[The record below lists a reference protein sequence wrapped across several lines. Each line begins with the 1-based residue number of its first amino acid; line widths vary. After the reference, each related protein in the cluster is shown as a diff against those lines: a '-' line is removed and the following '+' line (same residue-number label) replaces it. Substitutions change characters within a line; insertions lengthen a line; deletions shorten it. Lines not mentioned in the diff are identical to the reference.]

1 MDNIKKKNTINKN
14 IINNFLCIKQNY
26 NNDNIDYNNNIKNNG
41 SINNNYL
48 GSISTKTRTPIL
60 DNIGRDLTLMALEGK
75 LDPIIGRSKE
85 VERVSQILNKRK
97 KNNPL
102 LIGEPGVG
110 KSAIAEGLALKII
123 QRKVSRSLYNK
134 RIITLDISSLVA
146 GTKYRG
152 QFEEKTKSIINEL
165 EKNIDVIVFIDEIH
179 TIIGAGNNSGS
190 IDASNIFKPAL
201 ARGEIQC
208 IGATTLNEYKQ
219 YIQKDGAFDR
229 RFEKV
234 FIEPTSEEET
244 IDILN
249 NIKDKYQSHHSVI
262 YTDNAIKAC
271 VYLTSRYITDRNLPD
286 KAIDALDEAGSR
298 VHIKNVKIPLKIISL
313 EKRLEK
319 IKIEK
324 SKVVKN
330 QKYEEASR
338 LRDTEKKL
346 EKKLLEAQKIWE
358 ESSKKNKAILSEDN
372 VAEVVS
378 MMSGIP
384 VHKLA
389 KAEIEKL
396 STMVKSIKEK
406 IIGQNEAIEKV
417 VKSIQRNRIGL
428 KDPSRPIGSFIF
440 IGGTGIGKTKL
451 AKVLSEELFNSENS
465 LVQINMSEYI
475 EKFSASR
482 LLGSPPGY
490 IGYDQGGQLTEIIR
504 RKPYSVILL
513 DEIEKAHSDIHNI
526 LLQILDD
533 GIITDSAG
541 YKIDFKNTVIIMTS
555 NAGNKE
561 LNTFSGEIGFESNK
575 ENFFNKKN
583 TEIAINKFLKKR
595 FSTEFLNRID
605 DIIFFNSLEKEDIS
619 HILEIELKKLTSR
632 LFKLNLK
639 LKISNSVKEFIINK
653 GYNKKYGARFLK
665 RSIQKFIEDPL
676 AEYIINMEIKKVNNL
691 ILEFDKNENK
701 IKINIID

>member
-1 MDNIKKKNTINKN
+1 MNYIRRIKKINKKN
-14 IINNFLCIKQNY
+14 INNFFCIKQNY
-26 NNDNIDYNNNIKNNG
+26 HNDNIDYNNNIKNNG
-41 SINNNYL
+41 GIGSSYL
-48 GSISTKTRTPIL
+48 GNISPKTRTPIL
-60 DNIGRDLTLMALEGK
+60 DNIGKDLTIMALEGK
-75 LDPIIGRSKE
+75 LDPIIGRNKE
-85 VERVSQILNKRK
+85 VERISQILNKRK

-123 QRKVSRSLYNK
+123 QRQVSRSLYNK
-134 RIITLDISSLVA
+134 RIITLDISNLVA

-152 QFEEKTKSIINEL
+152 QFEEKIKSIINEL
-165 EKNIDVIVFIDEIH
+165 RKNIDIIVFIDEIH
-179 TIIGAGNNSGS
+179 TIIGAGNSSGS
-190 IDASNIFKPAL
+190 LDASNIFKPAL

-219 YIQKDGAFDR
+219 YIQKDGALDR

-249 NIKDKYQSHHSVI
+249 NIKDKYQSYHSVI

-298 VHIKNVKIPLKIISL
+298 VHIKNIKIPLKIVSL
-313 EKRLEK
+313 EKRLK
-319 IKIEK
+319 KVRLEK

-338 LRDTEKKL
+338 LRDKEKKL
-346 EKKLLEAQKIWE
+346 EKKLLKAQKIWE
-358 ESSKKNKAILSEDN
+358 ESSKKKKEILSEDN

-396 STMVKSIKEK
+396 SNIDKLIKEK

-428 KDPSRPIGSFIF
+428 KDPNRPIGSFIF

-451 AKVLSEELFNSENS
+451 AQVLSEVLFNSENS
-465 LVQINMSEYI
+465 LVRINMGEYI

-513 DEIEKAHSDIHNI
+513 DEIEKAHPDIHNI

-533 GIITDSAG
+533 GIITDSSG

-555 NAGNKE
+555 NIGNQE
-561 LNTFSGEIGFESNK
+561 LNTFSSEIGFTNNK
-575 ENFFNKKN
+575 EKFFNIKN
-583 TEIAINKFLKKR
+583 YKIIINKYLNR
-595 FSTEFLNRID
+595 IFSLEFLNRID
-605 DIIFFNSLEKEDIS
+605 DIIFFNSLKKEDIS
-619 HILEIELKKLTSR
+619 LILEIELKKL
-632 LFKLNLK
+632 FNKLLK
-639 LKISNSVKEFIINK
+639 LDLTLKISNSVKEFIINK
-653 GYNKKYGARFLK
+653 GYDKKYGARYLK
-665 RSIQKFIEDPL
+665 RYIQKIIEDPL
-676 AEYIINMEIKKVNNL
+676 AEHIINMEIKQGNN
-691 ILEFDKNENK
+691 ILLELNENK
-701 IKINIID
+701 VKFTVID

>member
-1 MDNIKKKNTINKN
+1 MKNKN
-14 IINNFLCIKQNY
+14 MIKNFFYSKEITNHE
-26 NNDNIDYNNNIKNNG
+26 NTDYNKNHHG
-41 SINNNYL
+41 IGNNYL
-48 GSISTKTRTPIL
+48 GSILTKTRTPIL
-60 DNIGRDLTLMALEGK
+60 DNIGKDLTILALEGK
-75 LDPIIGRSKE
+75 LDPMIGRHQE

-123 QRKVSRSLYNK
+123 QRQVSRSLYNK
-134 RIITLDISSLVA
+134 RIIMIDLSSLIA

-165 EKNIDVIVFIDEIH
+165 GKNIDIIVFIDEIH
-179 TIIGAGNNSGS
+179 TIIGAGNSSGS
-190 IDASNIFKPAL
+190 LDVANIFKPAL
-201 ARGEIQC
+201 AKGEIQC
-208 IGATTLNEYKQ
+208 IGATTLHEYKQ
-219 YIQKDGAFDR
+219 YIQKDGALDR

-234 FIEPTSEEET
+234 FIEPTSESET

-249 NIKDKYQSHHSVI
+249 NIKEKYQSHHNVI

-298 VHIKNVKIPLKIISL
+298 IHIKNVKIPLKIINL
-313 EKRLEK
+313 EKKLQKVRLA
-319 IKIEK
+319 K

-330 QKYEEASR
+330 QKYEEASQ
-338 LRDTEKKL
+338 LRDTEKKI
-346 EKKLLEAQKIWE
+346 ENKLLEAQKIWE
-358 ESSKKNKAILSEDN
+358 ATSKKNKKILSEDH

-384 VHKLA
+384 VYKLA
-389 KAEIEKL
+389 QIEIDQLSNMVQSIEKKL
-396 STMVKSIKEK
+396 
-406 IIGQNEAIEKV
+406 IGQNDAIKKV

-428 KDPSRPIGSFIF
+428 KDPNRPIGSFIF

-451 AKVLSEELFNSENS
+451 AKVLSEELFHSTNA
-465 LVQINMSEYI
+465 LIRIDMGEYI

-490 IGYDQGGQLTEIIR
+490 IGYDQGGQLTELVR

-513 DEIEKAHSDIHNI
+513 DEIEKAHPEIHNI
-526 LLQILDD
+526 LLQIIDD

-541 YKIDFKNTVIIMTS
+541 YKVDFRNTIIIMTS
-555 NAGNKE
+555 NAGNQE
-561 LNTFSGEIGFESNK
+561 LNFLNQGIGF
-575 ENFFNKKN
+575 KN
-583 TEIAINKFLKKR
+583 HTDNLLKLKNIQEVRKNSLKKI

-605 DIIFFNSLEKEDIS
+605 EIIFFNTLQKQDIS
-619 HILEIELKKLTSR
+619 HILDIELKILMNR
-632 LFKLNLK
+632 LLK
-639 LKISNSVKEFIINK
+639 LDLILQIDSSIKELIINTE
-653 GYNKKYGARFLK
+653 YDENYGARYLK
-665 RSIQKFIEDPL
+665 RSIQKYIEDPL
-676 AEYIINMEIKKVNNL
+676 AEYIINMKKIHIKTGHHIILKLHDNKVQV
-691 ILEFDKNENK
+691 
-701 IKINIID
+701 NIIDKL